1 MWTARCSGDLW
12 ISDNHESVCRH
23 FNRLVCA
30 RLGPASG
37 NPRAAV
43 RAQETG
49 RRITDDER
57 CTLFYNLMTIKCSS
71 GRPDKSMPEKALK
84 GTGYAPGVS
93 RLGVAKA

>member
-1 MWTARCSGDLW
+1 M
-12 ISDNHESVCRH
+12 
-23 FNRLVCA
+23 
-30 RLGPASG
+30 
-37 NPRAAV
+37 

-49 RRITDDER
+49 RRIPNNER
-57 CTLFYNLMTIKCSS
+57 YTLFYNLMTIKCSS